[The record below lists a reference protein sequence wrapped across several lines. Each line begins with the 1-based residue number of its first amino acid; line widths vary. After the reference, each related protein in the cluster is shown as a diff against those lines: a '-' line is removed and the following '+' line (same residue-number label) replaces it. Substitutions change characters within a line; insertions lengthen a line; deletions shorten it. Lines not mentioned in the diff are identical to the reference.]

1 MKIETALRFR
11 VICRIKAAVPTA
23 GMRMLDD
30 TKPTEILSRATTRA
44 ADAVVIRIESR
55 ISGGELPDGSFLPA
69 ERELMAEYGIS
80 RTVAREAVARLASRG
95 LIEARHR
102 FRPVVRRPGY
112 DAALSALG
120 GIVSHL
126 LKSNTGVK
134 NLYDTRVFLEAALAR
149 HAALHARKEDIVA
162 LRSGLLANEQAIPD
176 SERFYAT
183 DVAFHAVLYE
193 VPRNP
198 VFPSVHKAFT
208 SWLAPHWQRMLRSP
222 ERNRINYL
230 SHREI
235 CEAIVERDPDA
246 AERALQN
253 HLGAA
258 WEYVRGTF
266 SESPAAEPQQS
277 DA

>member
-1 MKIETALRFR
+1 
-11 VICRIKAAVPTA
+11 
-23 GMRMLDD
+23 MLDEA
-30 TKPTEILSRATTRA
+30 KLSPGLVSRATARA
-44 ADAVVIRIESR
+44 ADAVVARIESR
-55 ISGGELPDGSFLPA
+55 ISFGELPDGSFLPS

-112 DAALSALG
+112 DAALSAVG
-120 GIVSHL
+120 GVVSHL
-126 LKSNTGVK
+126 LKGSSGVK
-134 NLYDTRVFLEAALAR
+134 NLYDTRVFIEAALVR
-149 HAALHARKEDIVA
+149 HASLHARKEDIA
-162 LRSGLLANEQAIPD
+162 SLRSALVSNQQAITD
-176 SERFYAT
+176 SQRFYAT

-208 SWLAPHWQRMLRSP
+208 SWLAPHWERMLRSP

-230 SHREI
+230 SHRDI

-246 AERALQN
+246 AERALHN

-266 SESPAAEPQQS
+266 SESEGEAGRS

>member
-1 MKIETALRFR
+1 
-11 VICRIKAAVPTA
+11 
-23 GMRMLDD
+23 MLDEAEL
-30 TKPTEILSRATTRA
+30 PTEIASSATARA
-44 ADAVVIRIESR
+44 ADAVVARIESR
-55 ISGGELPDGSFLPA
+55 ISIGELSDGAFLPA

-80 RTVAREAVARLASRG
+80 RTVVREAVARLASRG

-102 FRPVVRRPGY
+102 FRPVVRSPGY
-112 DAALSALG
+112 DAALSAVG

-126 LKSNTGVK
+126 LSRNSGVK
-134 NLYDTRVFLEAALAR
+134 NLYDIRVFLEAALVR
-149 HAALHARKEDIVA
+149 HAALHARKEDIAA
-162 LRSGLLANEQAIPD
+162 LRSAIAANEQAIAD

-183 DVAFHAVLYE
+183 DVAFHAVLYQ

-208 SWLAPHWQRMLRSP
+208 SWLAPHWERMLRSP

-235 CEAIVERDPDA
+235 YDAIVERDADA

-266 SESPAAEPQQS
+266 SEPGGR
-277 DA
+277 

>member
-1 MKIETALRFR
+1 
-11 VICRIKAAVPTA
+11 
-23 GMRMLDD
+23 MLNEVKLSPDVV
-30 TKPTEILSRATTRA
+30 SRATSA
-44 ADAVVIRIESR
+44 ADAVVARIESR
-55 ISGGELPDGSFLPA
+55 ISLGELPDGSFLPA
-69 ERELMAEYGIS
+69 ERELMAEYCVS

-112 DAALSALG
+112 DAALSAVG

-126 LKSNTGVK
+126 LSSTTGVK
-134 NLYDTRVFLEAALAR
+134 NLYGTRVFIEAALVR
-149 HAALHARKEDIVA
+149 HAALHARKEDISA
-162 LRSGLLANEQAIPD
+162 LRSALAANEQAIAD
-176 SERFYAT
+176 SQRFYVT

-193 VPRNP
+193 VPANP

-208 SWLAPHWQRMLRSP
+208 SWLAPHWERMLRSP
-222 ERNRINYL
+222 DRNRINYL
-230 SHREI
+230 SHRDI
-235 CEAIVERDPDA
+235 FEAIVERDPDT

-266 SESPAAEPQQS
+266 VDPAVDEAQRS
-277 DA
+277 HA

>member
-1 MKIETALRFR
+1 MLEEASAATAT
-11 VICRIKAAVPTA
+11 VSNATA
-23 GMRMLDD
+23 
-30 TKPTEILSRATTRA
+30 RA
-44 ADAVVIRIESR
+44 ADAVVARIESR
-55 ISGGELPDGSFLPA
+55 ISSGELLDGAFLPA

-80 RTVAREAVARLASRG
+80 RTVVREAIARLAGRG
-95 LIEARHR
+95 LIEARYR
-102 FRPVVRRPGY
+102 FRPVIRRPGY
-112 DAALSALG
+112 DAALSAASG
-120 GIVSHL
+120 VVSHL
-126 LKSNTGVK
+126 LSRASGVK

-149 HAALHARKEDIVA
+149 NAALHARKEDIAA
-162 LRSGLLANEQAIPD
+162 LRSALADNERAISD
-176 SERFYAT
+176 SDRFYAT

-193 VPRNP
+193 IPRNP

-208 SWLAPHWQRMLRSP
+208 SWLAPHWERMLRSP
-222 ERNRINYL
+222 ERNRVNFL

-246 AERALQN
+246 AEKALQN

-266 SESPAAEPQQS
+266 AEPVADEAQQI

>member
-1 MKIETALRFR
+1 
-11 VICRIKAAVPTA
+11 
-23 GMRMLDD
+23 MLDEL
-30 TKPTEILSRATTRA
+30 KSPTEIDSRADARA
-44 ADAVVIRIESR
+44 ADAIVARIESR
-55 ISGGELPDGSFLPA
+55 ISLGELPDGAFLPA

-80 RTVAREAVARLASRG
+80 RTVVREAVARLASRG

-102 FRPVVRRPGY
+102 FRPIVRRPGY
-112 DAALSALG
+112 DAALSAVG

-126 LKSNTGVK
+126 LTSSSGVK
-134 NLYDTRVFLEAALAR
+134 NLYDTRVFLEAALVR
-149 HAALHARKEDIVA
+149 HAALNARKDDIA
-162 LRSGLLANEQAIPD
+162 KLRSALAANEQAISD
-176 SERFYAT
+176 SQLFYAT

-198 VFPSVHKAFT
+198 VFPSVHRAFT
-208 SWLAPHWQRMLRSP
+208 SWLAPHWERMLRSP

-235 CEAIVERDPDA
+235 CEAVVERDPDA
-246 AERALQN
+246 GERALQS

-266 SESPAAEPQQS
+266 SEPTFLEAQQS
-277 DA
+277 DD

>member
-1 MKIETALRFR
+1 MIDQIDFPA
-11 VICRIKAAVPTA
+11 
-23 GMRMLDD
+23 
-30 TKPTEILSRATTRA
+30 EIDARATARA
-44 ADAVVIRIESR
+44 ADAVVTQIEARIA
-55 ISGGELPDGSFLPA
+55 IGELPDGAFLPA

-80 RTVAREAVARLASRG
+80 RSVVREAVARLASRG

-112 DAALSALG
+112 DAALSAVG

-126 LKSNTGVK
+126 LSNNSGVK
-134 NLYDTRVFLEAALAR
+134 NLYDTRVFIEAALVR
-149 HAALHARKEDIVA
+149 HAALHARKQDIAA
-162 LRSGLLANEQAIPD
+162 LRLALAANEQAIHD
-176 SERFYAT
+176 SARFYTT

-198 VFPSVHKAFT
+198 VLPSVHKAFT
-208 SWLAPHWQRMLRSP
+208 SWLSPHWERMLRSP
-222 ERNRINYL
+222 ERNRINFL

-253 HLGAA
+253 HLAAA

-266 SESPAAEPQQS
+266 AETPET
-277 DA
+277 ARHANA

>member
-1 MKIETALRFR
+1 MLEE
-11 VICRIKAAVPTA
+11 IKAIEVVSPAMP
-23 GMRMLDD
+23 
-30 TKPTEILSRATTRA
+30 RA
-44 ADAVVIRIESR
+44 ADAVVARIESR
-55 ISGGELPDGSFLPA
+55 IACGELPDGSFLPA
-69 ERELMAEYGIS
+69 ERELMAEYRIS
-80 RTVAREAVARLASRG
+80 RTVVREAVARLASRG

-112 DAALSALG
+112 DAALSAVG

-126 LKSNTGVK
+126 LKSSSGVK
-134 NLYDTRVFLEAALAR
+134 NLYDTRVFLEGALAR
-149 HAALHARKEDIVA
+149 HAALHARKEDIAA
-162 LRSGLLANEQAIPD
+162 LRSALLANEQAVPD
-176 SERFYAT
+176 SQRFFAT

-208 SWLAPHWQRMLRSP
+208 SWLAPHWELMLRSP

-246 AERALQN
+246 GERALQN

-266 SESPAAEPQQS
+266 SEPVEPQKS
-277 DA
+277 NA